1 MPIYHSFSILFC
13 NFKLVAKL
21 LLFIFVIFLVAASIL
36 IGILNPVLDNFFEE
50 LQQEIPIDGDY
61 FFKHPIL
68 SLQIILD
75 YFTDFLENNPALVAT
90 RLVYIWL
97 LVTGFKFFVSLPL
110 LPVTKILHSKMT
122 TGFDMGFLNATI
134 STVKENLL
142 FCLVS
147 AIVLGIADLLIFA
160 AMTYVFIGL
169 AKLIGILSLPV
180 SFLITLVI
188 YSLRIT
194 LLCQWLPEMCASSSK
209 NIFKAL
215 KHSFKPVFRN
225 FRKNFICVFVILVT
239 VSSVVLSTVLPTFG
253 LVPILM
259 IPTYIVLYCSLC
271 LTLSCSFYH
280 QKYFIDNGV
289 TIYNPVKKY

>member
-1 MPIYHSFSILFC
+1 MPIYHSFSILLC

-21 LLFIFVIFLVAASIL
+21 LLFIFILFLIAASIL

-50 LQQEIPIDGDY
+50 LQDEIPIDGDY

-68 SLQIILD
+68 SLQLIFD
-75 YFTDFLENNPALVAT
+75 YFADFLANNPALVIT
-90 RLVYIWL
+90 RLLYIWL
-97 LVTGFKFFVSLPL
+97 LITGFKFFVSLPL

-142 FCLVS
+142 FCLLV
-147 AIVLGIADLLIFA
+147 AIVTGIIDLLIFA
-160 AMTYVFIGL
+160 AITYVFIGL
-169 AKLIGILSLPV
+169 TKLIGILSLPIA
-180 SFLITLVI
+180 FLVALTV
-188 YSLRIT
+188 YTLRIT
-194 LLCQWLPEMCASSSK
+194 LLSQWLPEICISGSK
-209 NIFKAL
+209 NIFRAL
-215 KHSFKPVFRN
+215 QHSFKPVFRN

-239 VSSVVLSTVLPTFG
+239 VASVVLTTFLPTFG

-259 IPTYIVLYCSLC
+259 IPTYMVLYCSLC
-271 LTLSCSFYH
+271 LALSCSFYH